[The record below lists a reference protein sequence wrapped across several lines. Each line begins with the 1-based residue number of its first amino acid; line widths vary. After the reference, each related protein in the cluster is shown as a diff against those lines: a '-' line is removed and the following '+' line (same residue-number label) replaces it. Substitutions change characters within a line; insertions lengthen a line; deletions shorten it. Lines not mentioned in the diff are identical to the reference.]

1 MPSVNDHSMINNINI
16 NIDIDSDIDIDIL
29 ISAITKVA
37 SKAES
42 LVRAGLGAENNSEE
56 TI

>member
-1 MPSVNDHSMINNINI
+1 MPSVNNHRMINNINI
-16 NIDIDSDIDIDIL
+16 DIDTDIEIL